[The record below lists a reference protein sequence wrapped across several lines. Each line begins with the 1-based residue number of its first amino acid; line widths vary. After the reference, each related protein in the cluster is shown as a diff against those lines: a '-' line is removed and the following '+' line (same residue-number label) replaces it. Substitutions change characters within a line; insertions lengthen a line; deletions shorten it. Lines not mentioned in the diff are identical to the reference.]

1 MKIIG
6 LVENGRLSPSQGF
19 YKATCLLMTG
29 IIVTGV
35 AAWLTFGLNK
45 VTRSELVQHRS
56 EDREYVQ
63 ELKSTVQTLDV
74 TVRKLGLSV
83 ERLSTILEVR

>member
-1 MKIIG
+1 MT
-6 LVENGRLSPSQGF
+6 LSNGF
-19 YKATCLLMTG
+19 YRTTCYVMTG

-35 AAWLTFGLNK
+35 AAWLTFGVDK
-45 VTRSELVQHRS
+45 ITRSELVQHRT

-63 ELKSTVQTLDV
+63 ELKGTVETLDV